1 MTKETLHRD
10 VVILGSGPAGLT
22 AAIYAARADLH
33 PLVIEGPQPGG
44 QLMITTDVENYP
56 GFAKGIQGPELME
69 EFRQQAQRFGT
80 EFMTTWIERVDLQH
94 RPFTLYGKE
103 SQDSDEVNIIIRAE
117 TLIISTGASAKWLGI
132 PGEAPAP
139 AGLGGLG
146 VSACATCLPA
156 GSNIIANSSPRA
168 IDRLEEGQSVLT
180 HKGEFRPVR
189 GRGSRPYKGKLVKII
204 PRYFRE
210 EPTLLTPEHP
220 VLTATLDRGTGANYW
235 KMSWT
240 TPQWTIAGELNSSHI
255 LLYPIIRETHDRAS
269 LSLSELLGL
278 PLNEE
283 GRVHY
288 LHQTATSRTIPDK
301 ILVDGDFM
309 RLAGY
314 FLAEGCVTSRGIN
327 FYFGPKDEEY
337 VPDAVAIMEKHFD
350 YRPRVRREGS
360 VYRIEAYAGILRDLF
375 EKLFGKYAHQK
386 SVPHWFMFL
395 PVEKQAELMKGYWRG
410 DGGAKKPGFVL
421 VTNSSKLVTQFKMIL
436 LRLGIIPQIL
446 KQSKESLNKTENL
459 YQGRRITF
467 KHDRYQLTLGGQ
479 WLERASEIIGV
490 DHPLLKRRTRSNQH
504 GWIKDGF
511 AYLPIARL
519 EQQDYEGEVFN
530 IAVSKHNSYV
540 TAGATVHNCDGFFFK
555 GKAIIVVGGGDTA
568 MEEATFLTRYASR
581 VSVIHRRDQL
591 RASKIMQEKAF
602 KNDKIDFIWNTAVEE
617 ILGTPETGVTGVRLR
632 DVETGEERAFPCEGV
647 FIAIGHKPN
656 TDLFKGQLDMDEVG
670 YLKTSGHSMATN
682 IPGVFACGD
691 AQDSVYRQAVTAA
704 GTGCM
709 AAIDAERFLDNLPV
723 ESPTG
728 EEITIEGERVTAD
741 HEKIIMPDGEVVSN
755 KAEEGEAVLG
765 D

>member
-10 VVILGSGPAGLT
+10 VVIMGSGPAGLT
-22 AAIYAARADLH
+22 AAIYTARADLH

-44 QLMITTDVENYP
+44 QLTITTDVENYP
-56 GFAKGIQGPELME
+56 GFSKGIQGPELMD
-69 EFRQQAQRFGT
+69 EFREQARRFGT
-80 EFMTTWIERVDLQH
+80 EFVTTWIDRVDLQK

-103 SQDSDEVNIIIRAE
+103 SPDSDETSVIIRAE

-139 AGLGGLG
+139 QGLGGLG

-156 GSNIIANSSPRA
+156 GSSIIANSSPRA
-168 IDRLEEGQSVLT
+168 IDSIEEGQRVLT
-180 HKGEFRPVR
+180 HKGEFQPVM

-220 VLTATLDRGTGANYW
+220 VLTATLDRGTGRNYW
-235 KMSWT
+235 KTRWT
-240 TPQWTIAGELNSSHI
+240 TPEWTIAGELNPNHI
-255 LLYPIIRETHDRAS
+255 LLYPIIQETRDQES

-283 GRVHY
+283 GRAHY
-288 LHQTATSRTIPDK
+288 LHQTATSRTMPDR
-301 ILVDGDFM
+301 ISVDGDFM

-314 FLAEGCVTSRGIN
+314 FLAEGCITARGVN
-327 FYFGPKDEEY
+327 LYFGPKDEEY
-337 VPDAVAIMEKHFD
+337 VEDVVAIMEKHFS
-350 YRPRVRREGS
+350 YTPRIKKEGS
-360 VYRIEAYAGILRDLF
+360 VYRVESYAGILRDLF
-375 EKLFGKYAHQK
+375 EKLFGKYSYHK

-395 PVEKQAELMKGYWRG
+395 PVEKQAELIKGYWRG
-410 DGGAKKPGFVL
+410 DGGTKKLGYVL
-421 VTNSSKLVTQFKMIL
+421 VTNSPKLVAQFKMIL

-446 KQSKESLNKTENL
+446 RQTKESLNKNPHL
-459 YQGRRITF
+459 YEGREIKF
-467 KHDRYQLTLGGQ
+467 KHDRYQLMLGGQ
-479 WLERASEIIGV
+479 WLARASEIIGV
-490 DHPLLKRRTRSNQH
+490 DHPLLATRKRAHQH

-519 EQQDYEGEVFN
+519 EQQDHEGDVFN
-530 IAVSKHNSYV
+530 IAVSEHNSYV
-540 TAGATVHNCDGFFFK
+540 TAGVTVHNCDGFFFK
-555 GKAIIVVGGGDTA
+555 GKSIIVVGGGDTA

-581 VSVIHRRDQL
+581 VTVVHRRDTL
-591 RASKIMQEKAF
+591 RASKIMQDKAF
-602 KNDKIDFIWNTAVEE
+602 KNDKIDFIWDTAVEE
-617 ILGTPETGVTGVRLR
+617 ILGAPETGVTGVRLR
-632 DVETGEERAFPCEGV
+632 DVKTNEERIFPCEGV
-647 FIAIGHKPN
+647 FVAIGHKPN
-656 TDLFKGQLDMDEVG
+656 TDLFRGQLDMDEVG

-691 AQDSVYRQAVTAA
+691 AQDSLYRQAVTAA

-709 AAIDAERFLDNLPV
+709 AAIDAERFLDHLPV
-723 ESPTG
+723 TALTG
-728 EEITIEGERVTAD
+728 EEVTMEGERVTAD
-741 HEKIIMPDGEVVSN
+741 HERIIMPDGEVVSN
-755 KAEEGEAVLG
+755 KAEEGEAIHG